1 MKLGPRTAGLL
12 SQLYDIESS
21 TFSAFSHSVC
31 SGGLVAKSCLTLV
44 TQWTVALQASLSLGF
59 SRQEYWTGLSF
70 PSLRDLPDLGTESG
84 SPALQADSLPTELQT
99 LCYRSHLI

>member
-12 SQLYDIESS
+12 SQLYDTESS

-31 SGGLVAKSCLTLV
+31 SGGLVAKWCPTLV
-44 TQWTVALQASLSLGF
+44 TPWTVAPQASLSLGF

-70 PSLRDLPDLGTESG
+70 PSPGDLPDLGIEPG
-84 SPALQADSLPTELQT
+84 CPALQADSLPTELQT

>member
-12 SQLYDIESS
+12 SQLYDTESS

-31 SGGLVAKSCLTLV
+31 SGGLVAKWCPTLV
-44 TQWTVALQASLSLGF
+44 TPWTVAPQASLSLGF

-70 PSLRDLPDLGTESG
+70 PSPGDLLDPGIEPG
-84 SPALQADSLPTELQT
+84 SSATLALAGRFF
-99 LCYRSHLI
+99 YH